1 MHMHVCEYTATAT
14 LHYHVQVQY
23 ECMYVCMYVCKAVS
37 FDFIQDALLGPGEG
51 KGSCLSSG
59 SPELSKG
66 MTKSSMFGRTSFFC
80 GRREEDGGGGGW
92 GGKKTNCKLVHTI
105 HTYTYVHKL

>member
-1 MHMHVCEYTATAT
+1 MCKYSMN
-14 LHYHVQVQY
+14 
-23 ECMYVCMYVCKAVS
+23 VCMYVCKAVS

-80 GRREEDGGGGGW
+80 GRREEDGGVESRP
-92 GGKKTNCKLVHTI
+92 KYVR
-105 HTYTYVHKL
+105 TYTLS